1 MSLLDSAKAKA
12 LLADADVCE
21 ADVCACVGNVQ
32 AFLGRYFPCFYRKE
46 QHVLAD
52 VVVRGKLS
60 DLQRKTSEPI
70 AYLAERERKPVQNF
84 VGAGKWDDEEVMAEL
99 RRHVA
104 EKRGDADGV
113 LAVDGSGFPKKGVE
127 SCGVARQWCGRL
139 GKVDN
144 CQVGVFLTYVTAQG
158 YAPLD
163 RRLYLPQD
171 WAEDPQRREKC
182 HVPEEVRFQEGW
194 RIALDLIDRSAAAVP
209 FAWIVGD
216 DEYGRASAFR
226 AELRLRRH
234 TYVLDVPSNTQV
246 RDLDEA
252 PEAGSRR
259 PPWRSVEEWARAQP
273 SSRWQQT
280 KLADGSKGPRVVKIL
295 EGRVQT
301 RDDDGRPGTVE
312 RLVVIRTVDQE
323 PQTWYTL
330 SNADP
335 AKPTAKLAE
344 VHGRRHG
351 AEEFFEA
358 GKGEVGLSHY
368 EVRSW
373 VGWHHHMT
381 LSLLALWFVILE
393 KDRAG
398 KKNPRTHRA
407 ANARVV
413 RAPAPSE
420 SADARADRQGDQSST
435 TPQRGGPHL
444 PLSRRNRQ
452 TSTTAATARRIKALQ

>member
-1 MSLLDSAKAKA
+1 MSLLESAEARE
-12 LLADADVCE
+12 LLADAEVCA
-21 ADVCACVGNVQ
+21 ADVLACTGNLQ
-32 AFLGRYFPCFYRKE
+32 AFLERYLPCFYRKE
-46 QHVLAD
+46 HHELAD
-52 VVVRGKLS
+52 VVLRGKLS
-60 DLQRKTSEPI
+60 DLQRKTCEPI
-70 AYLAERERKPVQNF
+70 AYLDDRERKPVQNF
-84 VGAGKWDDEEVMAEL
+84 VGAGKWDDERVMGEL

-104 EKRGDADGV
+104 EQRGDPDGV
-113 LAVDGSGFPKKGVE
+113 LAVDGSGFPKKGTE

-144 CQVGVFLTYVTAQG
+144 CQVGVFLTYVTARG
-158 YAPLD
+158 YAPID
-163 RRLYLPQD
+163 RRLYLPRE
-171 WAEDPQRREKC
+171 WAEDWERREKC
-182 HVPEEVRFQEGW
+182 HVPEEVCFQEGW
-194 RIALDLIDRSAAAVP
+194 RIALDLLDRSAPTLP
-209 FAWIVGD
+209 FAWVVGD

-226 AELRLRRH
+226 AELRLRRYS
-234 TYVLDVPSNTQV
+234 YVLDVPANTQV
-246 RDLDEA
+246 RNLDETPA
-252 PEAGSRR
+252 EGARR
-259 PPWRSVEEWARAQP
+259 PPWRSVEEWTRAQP
-273 SSRWQQT
+273 SSRWRRT
-280 KLADGSKGPRVVKIL
+280 KLGDGSKCPRVVKIL

-351 AEEFFEA
+351 AEELFEA

-398 KKNPRTHRA
+398 KKNPGTHSA

-413 RAPAPSE
+413 RAPFAPE
-420 SADARADRQGDQSST
+420 CPNARADRQGNQSSAT
-435 TPQRGGPHL
+435 TQRRGPHL
-444 PLSRRNRQ
+444 PLSRGDQQ
-452 TSTTAATARRIKALQ
+452 TPATAPTAGRLKRLQ

>member
-1 MSLLDSAKAKA
+1 MSLLDSARARE
-12 LLADADVCE
+12 LLSDADVTE
-21 ADVCACVGNVQ
+21 ADVGACVGNVQ
-32 AFLGRYFPCFYRKE
+32 AFLERYLPCFYRKE

-52 VVVRGKLS
+52 VVVRGRLS

-70 AYLAERERKPVQNF
+70 AYFAERERKPVQNF

-99 RRHVA
+99 RRHIA
-104 EKRGDADGV
+104 EQRGDPDGV
-113 LAVDGSGFPKKGVE
+113 LAIDGSGFPKKGVE

-144 CQVGVFLTYVTAQG
+144 CQVGVFLAYVTARG
-158 YAPLD
+158 YAPVD
-163 RRLYLPQD
+163 RRLYLPRD

-182 HVPEEVRFQEGW
+182 HVPEEVCFQEGW
-194 RIALDLIDRSAAAVP
+194 RIGLDLIDRSAADLP
-209 FAWIVGD
+209 FAWVVGD
-216 DEYGRASAFR
+216 DEYGRATAFR
-226 AELRLRRH
+226 AELRLRRL

-246 RDLDEA
+246 RDLDETTA
-252 PEAGSRR
+252 TGSRR
-259 PPWRSVEEWARAQP
+259 PPWRSVEEWARTQP
-273 SSRWQQT
+273 SSRWHKV
-280 KLADGSKGPRVVKIL
+280 KLADGSKEPRIVKIL

-312 RLVVIRTVDQE
+312 RLVVIRTVDRE

-330 SNADP
+330 SNADRT
-335 AKPTAKLAE
+335 KPTAKLAE

-351 AEEFFEA
+351 VEEMFEA
-358 GKGEVGLSHY
+358 GKGEVGLNHY

-381 LSLLALWFVILE
+381 LSFLALWFVILE

-398 KKNPRTHRA
+398 KKNPCTYSP
-407 ANARVV
+407 ANARHV
-413 RAPAPSE
+413 REAAQCE
-420 SADARADRQGDQSST
+420 STDARTDREGNHSRA

-444 PLSRRNRQ
+444 PLPRRDRQ
-452 TSTTAATARRIKALQ
+452 TPTTAAGAGRIKGLQ